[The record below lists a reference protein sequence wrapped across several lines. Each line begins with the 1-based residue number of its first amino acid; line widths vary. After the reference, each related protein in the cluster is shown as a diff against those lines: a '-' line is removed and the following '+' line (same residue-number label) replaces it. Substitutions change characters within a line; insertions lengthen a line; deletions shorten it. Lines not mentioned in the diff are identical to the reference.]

1 MEEVYNFIKNADN
14 YFLATIDGDKPKVR
28 PFGSI
33 NVFDGK
39 LYIETSKLKDVS
51 KQIAKNPNVEL
62 CALFEGKW
70 LRLSGTLVRDERI
83 EAKESMFEN
92 NPVLK
97 EFYRVDDDKT
107 EVLYFKNA
115 TAVIYSFTEEA
126 EKINF

>member
-14 YFLATIDGDKPKVR
+14 YFLATIDDNKPKVR

-33 NVFDGK
+33 NIFEDK

-51 KQIAKNPNVEL
+51 KQIEKNPYVEL
-62 CALFEGKW
+62 CALFDGKW
-70 LRLSGTLVRDERI
+70 LRLSGMLVRDERL

-92 NPVLK
+92 NSILK
-97 EFYRVDDDKT
+97 EFYKVDDDKT

-115 TAVIYSFTEEA
+115 TAVIYSFTEKA
-126 EKINF
+126 KKIDF